1 LEKDNE
7 GKKERE
13 GSQKVFH
20 HQKKITFSENKSDNL
35 KYTFALFPPLPS
47 PSFKMV

>member
-13 GSQKVFH
+13 GSNMERQKVFH

-47 PSFKMV
+47 PS